1 MSKMSEI
8 AMELDDQAF
17 ELGFESYEEAIA
29 CGYEID
35 AEALSNGV
43 ARLCIDREQEEAHE
57 AWIKEKE
64 GVLADLRCLR
74 DDIWEENQDVDMR
87 DALTRAIEFIMK
99 GEC

>member
-8 AMELDDQAF
+8 AMELDDQAV

-29 CGYEID
+29 KGYDVCYGEEGAYLYEKKPED
-35 AEALSNGV
+35 
-43 ARLCIDREQEEAHE
+43 EQLKAHK
-57 AWIKEKE
+57 AWLKEKE

-87 DALTRAIEFIMK
+87 DALTRAIEFVMK

>member
-1 MSKMSEI
+1 MSEI
-8 AMELDDQAF
+8 AMELDDQAG

-35 AEALSNGV
+35 AEALSSGV
-43 ARLCIDREQEEAHE
+43 ARLCIDREQEEAHGE
-57 AWIKEKE
+57 WLKEKE